1 MKILYVRISTLDQK
15 TDRQKVNAAEYDMVI
30 EDIISGAVPFQERL
44 GIYRGVGFNNL
55 LYLLKDLQ
63 AILVK
68 YQRESY

>member
-1 MKILYVRISTLDQK
+1 LGYLPPPPKNWKNFTHGSVLPLEYRVLTYIRGSTGGG
-15 TDRQKVNAAEYDMVI
+15 
-30 EDIISGAVPFQERL
+30 GAREFT
-44 GIYRGVGFNNL
+44 GGVGFNNL

>member
-1 MKILYVRISTLDQK
+1 
-15 TDRQKVNAAEYDMVI
+15 MVI
-30 EDIISGAVPFQERL
+30 EDIVSGAVPFQERL
-44 GIYRGVGFNNL
+44 GIYRGGVGFNNL